1 MWPIMMVCSGHGGE
15 RGGGTV
21 TWQGCIRQRDA
32 GARRLAAPDRAL
44 QEGLVWWPPLQA
56 PRSAGTKASAQ
67 LKDVNWG
74 AFVPRARGHAEW
86 ENWPLLGVRLC
97 LNPLAVSASGTA
109 HRLSGQL
116 WGGGRHKKE
125 NEIKKRQKREHHHHH
140 HHHHHLSGLKKKL
153 SHRGLKWSFFPL
165 SNLNCEIDRKL
176 NMTNLES
183 SAVAWKE
190 GLRKHLPLYCSS
202 EACDV
207 GYYSPSR
214 LFG

>member
-1 MWPIMMVCSGHGGE
+1 MWPIMMVCSGHGGDW
-15 RGGGTV
+15 GGGTV

-44 QEGLVWWPPLQA
+44 QEGLVWWPLLQA
-56 PRSAGTKASAQ
+56 PRSARTKASAQ

-125 NEIKKRQKREHHHHH
+125 NEIKKKTEKGASPTPSSSSLWPEKEAFPQRFKME
-140 HHHHHLSGLKKKL
+140 
-153 SHRGLKWSFFPL
+153 FFPPL
-165 SNLNCEIDRKL
+165 KSQLWNWQEIEYDK
-176 NMTNLES
+176 S
-183 SAVAWKE
+183 GV
-190 GLRKHLPLYCSS
+190 
-202 EACDV
+202 
-207 GYYSPSR
+207 
-214 LFG
+214 